1 MVGNDA
7 LVNVASVGF
16 GHAPTIVSAAE
27 AAGIRRAVFV
37 STTAIFTALNAGSK
51 SARMAAEDT
60 IRSSSLE
67 TTILRPTMIYGSSRD
82 RNMCRLIRFLSQWR
96 VVPVFGKGTHL
107 QQPVHVRDVAWAVAN
122 ALVTPTTIGREYN
135 ISGAFPLTYNDVIDT
150 ITAELGRRVTRCH
163 LPVRPVTTALTCFE
177 ALNIRMPLKAEQ
189 IARLNEDKAFEWS
202 DAARDFGYS
211 PRTFES
217 GIREELCEMGFAQPH
232 SFKSTT
238 EVPDVSL
245 RQAA

>member
-1 MVGNDA
+1 MSCLVRETSDCSALEKLPVHCVNGDLGDHDALTAAMVGNDA

-96 VVPVFGKGTHL
+96 VVPVFGKGIHL
-107 QQPVHVRDVAWAVAN
+107 Q
-122 ALVTPTTIGREYN
+122 
-135 ISGAFPLTYNDVIDT
+135 
-150 ITAELGRRVTRCH
+150 
-163 LPVRPVTTALTCFE
+163 
-177 ALNIRMPLKAEQ
+177 
-189 IARLNEDKAFEWS
+189 
-202 DAARDFGYS
+202 DF
-211 PRTFES
+211 
-217 GIREELCEMGFAQPH
+217 
-232 SFKSTT
+232 
-238 EVPDVSL
+238 V
-245 RQAA
+245 